1 MADCNEC
8 HLEKATWSYS
18 SPRPGFKETQIWLHF
33 SLQKSGTGLML
44 CSKMSWKID
53 DLICFMVLDCK
64 LLRPWLFFSFYI
76 FTVHNA
82 SVLQQSSVVR
92 MEVAWKIDTAL
103 RLVEDNCIYNVFFFP
118 SDYLNAVSKEIVKVS
133 DNPWV
138 KYCFFCA
145 PLAFRKGST
154 KLLLLAL
161 VHAHA
166 SAS

>member
-1 MADCNEC
+1 MANCNEC

-44 CSKMSWKID
+44 CCKMSLKLD
-53 DLICFMVLDCK
+53 YLICFVLSECK
-64 LLRPWLFFSFYI
+64 IFRPWLFFSFYI
-76 FTVHNA
+76 STVHNA
-82 SVLQQSSVVR
+82 SMLKQSSVVR

-103 RLVEDNCIYNVFFFP
+103 CLVEDNCIYNVFFFP
-118 SDYLNAVSKEIVKVS
+118 SDYLNAVLKEIVKVF

-145 PLAFRKGST
+145 PFTCLKGST
-154 KLLLLAL
+154 KQLLAL